1 VAELGEHSF
10 QQFSLLY
17 AYAPEYGDCEVIL
30 TVDRVPTGILGL
42 DKMIEGGI
50 PKGRIII
57 LVGGPGT
64 GKTIFSMQFLVNG
77 ITKYGQN
84 GIFASLE
91 ENKKHIYQ
99 AMERFS
105 WNLADLEKSGK
116 FTFLDASPIRRSPGD
131 VKVGKYIVGRRDFSM
146 LGLINTVEQLAESEK
161 AERIVVD
168 PLATLMFQ
176 YPDTYDR
183 RNAYLDLIESLSAT
197 GATCITTMEVGSSE
211 FDNPIEE
218 EFLSSGVISLQSKQ
232 IGKAL
237 ARVLRIKKM
246 RVTAADVQPRPYK
259 IDSSG
264 ITVFAEETVF

>member
-1 VAELGEHSF
+1 M
-10 QQFSLLY
+10 
-17 AYAPEYGDCEVIL
+17 

-42 DKMIEGGI
+42 DKMIECGI

-84 GIFASLE
+84 GIYASLE
-91 ENKKHIYQ
+91 ENKKHIFQ

-105 WNLADLEKSGK
+105 WNLADLERSGK

-176 YPDTYDR
+176 YPDSYDR

-197 GATCITTMEVGSSE
+197 GATCITTMEAGSSE

-232 IGKAL
+232 IGKSL

-264 ITVFAEETVF
+264 ISVFAEETVF

>member
-1 VAELGEHSF
+1 MW
-10 QQFSLLY
+10 
-17 AYAPEYGDCEVIL
+17 EVIL
-30 TVDRVPTGILGL
+30 TVERVATGIPGL

-50 PKGRIII
+50 PKGRCIV
-57 LVGGPGT
+57 LVGGPGS
-64 GKTIFSMQFLVNG
+64 GKTILAMQFLVNG

-84 GIFASLE
+84 GIFVSLE
-91 ENKKHIYQ
+91 ENKKHVYQ

-105 WNLADLEKSGK
+105 WNLIDLEKNGK

-131 VKVGKYIVGRRDFSM
+131 VKIGKYVVGRREFSM
-146 LGLINTVEQLAESEK
+146 LGLINTLEQLAETAK

-176 YPDTYDR
+176 CPDQYDR
-183 RNAYLDLIESLSAT
+183 RNSYLDLIESLSAT
-197 GATCITTMEVGSSE
+197 GATCITTMESSSSE
-211 FDNPIEE
+211 SESNLEE
-218 EFLSSGVISLQSKQ
+218 EYISQGVISMQSRQ